1 MEQRNIILAF
11 ALSII
16 VLLGWDMLSPEP
28 EAPRINQHSGQAE
41 QPGSDAGPATSDIS
55 PVTPPA
61 SGERQMLP
69 VNQPGKPAEKTITE
83 EMVEFGNDVL
93 RLRVNHSGRLIGA
106 LLPGYRQSL
115 DADAKPVSVL
125 ETGEHH
131 AMYIRSDFSGVDEAL
146 AFTVLSRETEN
157 GADHLVMQTKLSD
170 GRIWQHSLRL
180 QPGSYVVKVKDRITG
195 GPGPKLFHQV
205 VEHEPDKKASNI
217 QQYQGPIGLMDNKL
231 KDPGY
236 EDLDKQAIEP
246 FVAKGG
252 WTGITN
258 RYFIA
263 AIIGDQARSYKY
275 YYHGDGITYR
285 AGMLDDGAIEGKDAV
300 FQTRL
305 YIGPKSIPVMKK
317 LGVGLERSVD
327 FGWFAFIA
335 KPLHDLLLWFN
346 KYISN
351 FGVCIILLVVV
362 IKLLFYWPTQ
372 KSYESMAGMR
382 KLQPEMARIKEQYG
396 DDRQVMGQKTM
407 ELYKKNKINPLGGCL
422 PIVIQIPVFFS
433 LYKVLLMS
441 IEMRHAP
448 LGGWIH
454 DLSAQ
459 DPYFI
464 LPVLMGISMLVQQR
478 LNPQPPDPIQAR
490 LMQFLPVVFTVMFL
504 FFPSGLV
511 LYWLVNNIL
520 SIIQQYFVLKARNAV
535 DV

>member
-11 ALSII
+11 ALSMI
-16 VLLGWDMLSPEP
+16 VLLGWDMLFPEP
-28 EAPRINQHSGQAE
+28 ETSGIEQRSVQAE
-41 QPGSDAGPATSDIS
+41 QPVPDAAPATPDLS
-55 PVTPPA
+55 PVIPPA
-61 SGERQMLP
+61 SREKQRLP
-69 VNQPGKPAEKTITE
+69 VNPSKKQAEKTITE
-83 EMVEFGNDVL
+83 RTIEFGNDVL
-93 RLRVNHSGRLIGA
+93 RLRMNHSGRLVGA

-125 ETGEHH
+125 KPGEHH
-131 AMYIRSDFSGVDEAL
+131 AMYIRSDFADVNETPM
-146 AFTVLSRETEN
+146 FTVISRETEH
-157 GADHLVMQTKLSD
+157 GADNLVMQTRLSD
-170 GRIWQHSLRL
+170 GRIWRHSLRL
-180 QPGSYVVKVKDRITG
+180 QPGSYVVEVRDRITG
-195 GPGPKLFHQV
+195 GSDPKLFHQV
-205 VEHEPDKKASNI
+205 VEREPDKKASNV

-231 KDPGY
+231 EEPGY
-236 EDLDKQAIEP
+236 EDLDKQTIEP

-263 AIIGDQARSYKY
+263 AIIGDQARHHKY

-285 AGMLDDGAIEGKDAV
+285 AGMLDNGAIEGKEAV

-346 KYISN
+346 KYIPN
-351 FGVCIILLVVV
+351 LGLCIILLVVV

-464 LPVLMGISMLVQQR
+464 LPILMGVSMLVQQR